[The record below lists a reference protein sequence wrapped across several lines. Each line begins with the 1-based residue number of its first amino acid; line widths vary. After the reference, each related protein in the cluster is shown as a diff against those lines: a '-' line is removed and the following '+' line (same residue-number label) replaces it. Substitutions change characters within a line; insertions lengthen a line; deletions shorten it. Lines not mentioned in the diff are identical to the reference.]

1 MNAVEATPADG
12 LISIRAWPSANDGR
26 AGVTVEVADTGAG
39 IQGDALGHVFEPF
52 YTTKP
57 MGEGTGLG
65 LAISR
70 DIVRDHGGTIVA
82 QSRPGEGSAF
92 LVWLPEYWVLA

>member
-1 MNAVEATPADG
+1 
-12 LISIRAWPSANDGR
+12 
-26 AGVTVEVADTGAG
+26 
-39 IQGDALGHVFEPF
+39 
-52 YTTKP
+52 

-65 LAISR
+65 LAITR

-92 LVWLPEYWVLA
+92 LVWLPEYEVLA